1 MKMNPALFR
10 KILGNF
16 ATGVTIVTTRDDAG
30 KPYGVTVNSFTSV
43 SLDPLLVLVCLHNQ
57 MAGLNTFLESK
68 VFAINIL
75 STKQV
80 HLSDHFAR
88 SGVDRTRHLNWRGA
102 LGAPLIRGCLACLEC
117 ELESTFP
124 GGDHTILIGRV
135 AEGRL
140 SREPREPLLFYQSQY
155 RDIGS

>member
-1 MKMNPALFR
+1 MKIKPALFR
-10 KILGNF
+10 KILRHF
-16 ATGVTIVTTRDDAG
+16 ATGVTIVTTRDAEG

-57 MAGLNTFLESK
+57 VAGLNCFFESE

-75 STKQV
+75 STKQA
-80 HLSDHFAR
+80 HLSKHFAR
-88 SGVDRTRHLNWRGA
+88 SGVDRTRYLNWRGA
-102 LGAPLIRGCLACLEC
+102 LGVPLIRGCLACLEC
-117 ELESTFP
+117 ELETTYP

-140 SREPREPLLFYQSQY
+140 SREARDPLLFYGGQY
-155 RDIGS
+155 QESGP

>member
-1 MKMNPALFR
+1 MNPALFR
-10 KILGNF
+10 KILRNF
-16 ATGVTIVTTRDDAG
+16 ATGVTIVTTCDGAG
-30 KPYGVTVNSFTSV
+30 KPYGVTANSFTSV

-57 MAGLNTFLESK
+57 MAGLNSFLQSK

-75 STKQV
+75 SAKQV

-88 SGVDRTRHLNWRGA
+88 SGVDRTRYLNWRGA

-117 ELESTFP
+117 ELETTCP

-135 AEGRL
+135 AGGRL
-140 SREPREPLLFYQSQY
+140 SREARDPLLFYRGRY
-155 RDIGS
+155 HEIGP

>member
-1 MKMNPALFR
+1 MNPELFR

-16 ATGVTIVTTRDDAG
+16 ATGVTIVTTCDGAG
-30 KPYGVTVNSFTSV
+30 RPYGITVNSFTSV
-43 SLDPLLVLVCLHNQ
+43 SLDPLLVLVCLHNEV
-57 MAGLNTFLESK
+57 AELNSFLESK

-75 STKQV
+75 SAKQV

-88 SGVDRTRHLNWRGA
+88 SGVDRTRYLNWRGA

-117 ELESTFP
+117 ELETTCP

-140 SREPREPLLFYQSQY
+140 SRKPRDPLLFYEGRY
-155 RDIGS
+155 HEIGP

>member
-1 MKMNPALFR
+1 MNPVLFR

-16 ATGVTIVTTRDDAG
+16 ATGVTIVTTRNDEG
-30 KPYGVTVNSFTSV
+30 EPYGVTVNSFTSV

-57 MAGLNTFLESK
+57 MGGLSSFLESK
-68 VFAINIL
+68 VFTINIL
-75 STKQV
+75 STKQA
-80 HLSDHFAR
+80 HLSNHFASSR
-88 SGVDRTRHLNWRGA
+88 ADRTRYLNWSGA

-124 GGDHTILIGRV
+124 GGDHTLLIGRV

-140 SREPREPLLFYQSQY
+140 SREPREPLLFYGGRY
-155 RDIGS
+155 HELGP

>member
-1 MKMNPALFR
+1 MEMNPALLR

-16 ATGVTIVTTRDDAG
+16 ATGVTIVTTCDRAG
-30 KPYGVTVNSFTSV
+30 QPYGVTVNSFTSV

-75 STKQV
+75 SAKQA

-88 SGVDRTRHLNWRGA
+88 PGVDRTRYLNWSGD

-117 ELESTFP
+117 KLESTFP

-135 AEGRL
+135 AKGRL
-140 SREPREPLLFYQSQY
+140 SREPRYPLLFYGGRY
-155 RDIGS
+155 HEIGP